1 MFKVG
6 IVGANGYTGGE
17 LIRLLHK
24 HPEVTIHA
32 LASRSQA
39 GRQAW
44 ELFPALHGTV
54 LGKTPVLGMEDP
66 RLYECDLVFLAV
78 PHGVAAKL
86 APDFL
91 AAGVKVIDLGADFRF
106 KDPALYEAWYKIPHP
121 APELLAEAVYGLPE
135 INRAALRGARLVGN
149 PGCYPT
155 GILLGVAPLLVH
167 DLLASPLIIADGKSG
182 VSGAGRSP
190 RPDLHFAEVTGDFR
204 AYGLPYHRHIPE
216 VEVYAEQLGKKEFK
230 VSFTPHLVPMP
241 RGILITLHLA
251 GKPGATTEDLTRVF
265 QDFYAEEP
273 MVVVLPET
281 ALPHTKAVFGS
292 NRCHLGVRVDERTG
306 QIIVLSALDN
316 LVKGAAGQAIQNM
329 NLLFGLPETT
339 GLTELGI
346 WP

>member
-1 MFKVG
+1 MIKVG

-17 LIRLLHK
+17 LLRLLSR
-24 HPEVTIHA
+24 HPEVKIHA

-39 GRQAW
+39 GRPMW
-44 ELFPALHGTV
+44 ELFPTLHGTALGAEEV
-54 LGKTPVLGMEDP
+54 LDVAHP
-66 RLYECDLVFLAV
+66 RLSQCDLVFLAV
-78 PHGVAAKL
+78 PHGVAAEL
-86 APDFL
+86 APDLL

-135 INRAALRGARLVGN
+135 LNREAIRGARLVGN

-167 DLLASPLIIADGKSG
+167 DLLATPLIIADGKSG

-190 RPDLHFAEVTGDFR
+190 RLDLQYAEVTGDFR
-204 AYGLPYHRHIPE
+204 AYGLPAHRHTPE
-216 VEVYAEQLGKKEFK
+216 VEVYAGQLGNKEIK
-230 VSFTPHLVPMP
+230 VSFTPHLVPMA
-241 RGILITLHLA
+241 RGIFITLHLT
-251 GKPGATTEDLTRVF
+251 GKTGATTGQLTGVY
-265 QDFYAEEP
+265 QDFYADEP
-273 MVVVLPET
+273 MVSVLPEA
-281 ALPHTKAVFGS
+281 ALPNTKAVLGS
-292 NRCHLGVRVDERTG
+292 NRCHLSVRVDERTG

-339 GLTELGI
+339 GLTDLGI

>member
-24 HPEVTIHA
+24 HPEATIHA

-39 GRQAW
+39 GRPAW
-44 ELFPALHGTV
+44 ELFPTLHGTA
-54 LGKTPVLGMEDP
+54 LGQATILDLNDP
-66 RLYECDLVFLAV
+66 RLSECDLVFLAV
-78 PHGVAAKL
+78 PHGVAAEMT
-86 APDFL
+86 PGFL

-135 INRAALRGARLVGN
+135 INRAAIRGARLVGN

-155 GILLGVAPLLVH
+155 AILLGVAPLLVH

-204 AYGLPYHRHIPE
+204 AYGLPNHRHIPE
-216 VEVYAEQLGKKEFK
+216 VEVYAGQIGKKEVK
-230 VSFTPHLVPMP
+230 VSFTPHLVPIP
-241 RGILITLHLA
+241 RGILMTLHLA
-251 GKPGATTEDLTRVF
+251 GKTGATTESLTRVF

-273 MVVVLPET
+273 MVAVLPET
-281 ALPHTKAVFGS
+281 DLPHTKAVLGS
-292 NRCHLGVRVDERTG
+292 NRCQISVRVDERTG

-329 NLLFGLPETT
+329 NILFALPETT
-339 GLTELGI
+339 GLTDLGL